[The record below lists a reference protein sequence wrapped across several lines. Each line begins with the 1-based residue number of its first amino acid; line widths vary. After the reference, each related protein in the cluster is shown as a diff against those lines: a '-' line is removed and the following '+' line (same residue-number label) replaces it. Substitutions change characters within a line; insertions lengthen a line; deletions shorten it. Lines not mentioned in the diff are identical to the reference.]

1 MAKRPPEPE
10 PAEAGLSRI
19 LELLSFLAVVVT
31 FPVSLFFTLK
41 TTKEYERVVIFR
53 LGRSLG
59 RARGPG
65 LYFVLPC
72 LDRCSVVDLRTR
84 THSVPRQEVY
94 TLDGVTVHVS
104 AVLTYRV
111 VEARLAVTAVEDCHA
126 STKLLAT
133 TVLRSEVGRRNLAVL
148 LADRVGLAADIKE
161 QFSETT
167 PAWGVQVERL
177 ELRDLGIDPGLQRC
191 MAVESTTYRQFQAA
205 SVNAA
210 AEAKAGVALRAA
222 GEELGG
228 GGRQL
233 RALTFS
239 K

>member
-19 LELLSFLAVVVT
+19 LELLSFLVVVVT
-31 FPVSLFFTLK
+31 FPISLFFTLK

-111 VEARLAVTAVEDCHA
+111 VEARLAVTAVENCHA
-126 STKLLAT
+126 STK
-133 TVLRSEVGRRNLAVL
+133 VGIFFGQKKTILDEKNFFGSKKQKMGQNLNF
-148 LADRVGLAADIKE
+148 I
-161 QFSETT
+161 
-167 PAWGVQVERL
+167 
-177 ELRDLGIDPGLQRC
+177 
-191 MAVESTTYRQFQAA
+191 
-205 SVNAA
+205 
-210 AEAKAGVALRAA
+210 VA
-222 GEELGG
+222 
-228 GGRQL
+228 
-233 RALTFS
+233 
-239 K
+239 

>member
-1 MAKRPPEPE
+1 M
-10 PAEAGLSRI
+10 G
-19 LELLSFLAVVVT
+19 VVVFT

-133 TVLRSEVGRRNLAVL
+133 TVLRSEVGRRNLDRCSVVDLRTRTHSVPRQEVYTLDGVTVHVSAVL
-148 LADRVGLAADIKE
+148 FFTLK
-161 QFSETT
+161 TT
-167 PAWGVQVERL
+167 
-177 ELRDLGIDPGLQRC
+177 
-191 MAVESTTYRQFQAA
+191 
-205 SVNAA
+205 
-210 AEAKAGVALRAA
+210 
-222 GEELGG
+222 
-228 GGRQL
+228 
-233 RALTFS
+233 
-239 K
+239 